1 MAYDNIDSR
10 DDKMDQWEF
19 IDEIRRNFFF
29 YRIVKNFFFEV

>member
-29 YRIVKNFFFEV
+29 IE